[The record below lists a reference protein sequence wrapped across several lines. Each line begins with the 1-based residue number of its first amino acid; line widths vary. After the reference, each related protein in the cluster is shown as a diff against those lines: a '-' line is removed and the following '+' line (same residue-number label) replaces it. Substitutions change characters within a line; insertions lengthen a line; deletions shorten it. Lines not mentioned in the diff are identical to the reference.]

1 MSIASR
7 FALALLA
14 LIPTLLSSCTSTGA
28 QAAPFESNASFRLML
43 YG

>member
-1 MSIASR
+1 MSIATK

-14 LIPTLLSSCTSTGA
+14 LTPALLSSCASTGA

>member
-1 MSIASR
+1 MLNVTR

-14 LIPTLLSSCTSTGA
+14 LAPTLLTACASTGA
-28 QAAPFESNASFRLML
+28 QAPPFESNASFRLML